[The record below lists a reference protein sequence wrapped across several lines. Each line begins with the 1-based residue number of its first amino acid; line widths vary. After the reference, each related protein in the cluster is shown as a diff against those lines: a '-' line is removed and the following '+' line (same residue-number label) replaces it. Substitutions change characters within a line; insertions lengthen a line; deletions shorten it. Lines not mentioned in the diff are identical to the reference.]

1 MEETGAGTATGE
13 PEFTEADELKWHQLD
28 ILRRVLT
35 PPTLHETQG
44 QRPDQDASLGTWGI
58 PSSITPHAWQ
68 IAALD
73 AWERNGRSG
82 VVKVVTGAG
91 KTMLALMC
99 LERTLREDQTVR
111 ASIVVPTRVLL
122 DQWYQ
127 ELTGTLGLSP
137 EWVGRRSSEHKD
149 DFDQDRRVMIYVI
162 NSARTA
168 LGRPLGVEELGS
180 AHLLVVDE
188 CHRAGSA
195 ENSRIFEVPRRF
207 CLGLSAT
214 PERDEE
220 AQTGSAASVA
230 STDEGPDIVG
240 RELGPII
247 YELTFKEA
255 LDERIVPP
263 FELIHT
269 AVRLTRLERR
279 TYDRLSREIRQVR
292 DRLRQEPAYMKR
304 RSEVSNEFAL
314 IRSLARGR
322 SKTSTLAAR
331 YESLT
336 SARREVLY
344 RAENRWRCFES
355 ILEEE
360 RRVAEIRVMAF
371 HERISEVNR
380 LFEGL
385 VRKQEP
391 VVMDHTGMA
400 ESQRERSLDL
410 YLRGT
415 APILL
420 SVKAL
425 IEGVNAP
432 ATDIGVIIAASSSPR
447 QKIQSLGRVMRTY
460 PGKET
465 SRIYNIYV
473 DDSAD
478 EQIFRRV
485 NFEQMLG
492 IGSVEHRRWLD
503 SGHWESLD
511 GPPYT
516 PLSRDW
522 ELDDEQLRVGEP
534 YPGRDEGLELSI
546 DTQGNV
552 FRDPRAGGPVRRE
565 FGAVASEVVETVRQ
579 IRPGGGPIKVT
590 HRCRH
595 VLVPSRGA
603 EGQWQMLYAGRLS
616 EPIAWLKP
624 ERERISLK
632 VSARHGGSVVGT
644 FGRSSG
650 SGTKDDVQ
658 TEDNAKINDDVR
670 TKHDVRSPAAKRILT
685 LVRSFAGS
693 EGSRVHRVELTRGG
707 DVYVRVGG
715 VDHRLGSLEG
725 PDGWPFGLQSFD
737 DLRKELADDDE

>member
-1 MEETGAGTATGE
+1 MAADMADVTPMTGAARDVDETRAGME
-13 PEFTEADELKWHQLD
+13 PDGPAFTEADELKWHQLD
-28 ILRRVLT
+28 LLRRILLS
-35 PPTLHETQG
+35 PEASGIQDQSPNHE
-44 QRPDQDASLGTWGI
+44 ASLGTWGI
-58 PSSITPHAWQ
+58 STDFTPYAWQ
-68 IAALD
+68 IAALQ
-73 AWERNGRSG
+73 AWEQNGRSG

-99 LERTLREDQTVR
+99 LERLLREDQTVR

-122 DQWYQ
+122 DQWYE

-137 EWVGRRSSEHKD
+137 DWVGRRSSEHKD
-149 DFDQDRRVMIYVI
+149 DFGQGRRVMIYVV

-168 LGRPLGVEELGS
+168 LGRPLGAEELRC

-207 CLGLSAT
+207 SLGLSAT
-214 PERDEE
+214 PERDVE
-220 AQTGSAASVA
+220 AQTDSAASDEDA
-230 STDEGPDIVG
+230 SDIIS

-255 LDERIVPP
+255 LEERIVPP
-263 FELIHT
+263 FELIHA
-269 AVRLTRLERR
+269 AVPLTLPERR
-279 TYDRLSREIRQVR
+279 TYDKLSREIRQVR
-292 DRLRQEPAYMKR
+292 DRLRQEPAYIKR
-304 RSEVSNEFAL
+304 RSEASNEFRL

-322 SKTSTLAAR
+322 SRTSKLAAR

-344 RAENRWRCFES
+344 RAENRRRCFES
-355 ILEEE
+355 ILAEE
-360 RRVAEIRVMAF
+360 RSVGEVRIMAF
-371 HERISEVNR
+371 HERISEINR

-385 VRKQEP
+385 VRNHEP
-391 VVMDHTGMA
+391 VVVDHTGIT

-432 ATDIGVIIAASSSPR
+432 ATDIGVIVAASSSPR

-492 IGSVEHRRWLD
+492 IGSVDYRRWLD
-503 SGHWESLD
+503 SGRWESLD
-511 GPPYT
+511 GPPHT
-516 PLSRDW
+516 PLPPDSD
-522 ELDDEQLRVGEP
+522 LDEEQLRVGEP
-534 YPGRDEGLELSI
+534 YPGRDEGLELSL

-552 FRDPRAGGPVRRE
+552 FRELRDGKRTGRQ
-565 FGAVASEVVETVRQ
+565 FGTIPTEVVEAIRQ
-579 IRPGGGPIKVT
+579 IRPGGGPIRVT
-590 HRCRH
+590 QRCHH
-595 VLVPSRGA
+595 VLVPSRDA
-603 EGQWQMLYAGRLS
+603 EGRWQMLYGGRLS
-616 EPIAWLKP
+616 EPIAWLQP
-624 ERERISLK
+624 NRERIPLK
-632 VSARHGGSVVGT
+632 VSARHGGSIVVAG
-644 FGRSSG
+644 GSRSAH
-650 SGTKDDVQ
+650 
-658 TEDNAKINDDVR
+658 E
-670 TKHDVRSPAAKRILT
+670 TKHDVRSPAARRILA
-685 LVRSFAGS
+685 LVQGFRGS
-693 EGSRVHRVELTRGG
+693 EADRVHQVELTRGG
-707 DVYVRVGG
+707 AVYVRVSG
-715 VDHRLGSLEG
+715 VEHRLGSLDAS
-725 PDGWPFGLQSFD
+725 DGWPLGKASFD
-737 DLRKELADDDE
+737 DLREELSDGSQ